1 MSTSKVFTD
10 LLFTLQVYA
19 FADLCATWQGRCWE
33 NEILGLGKY
42 MEDIESGI
50 LPVTYPIWFDPETFY
65 RYTFPFFTGGVTL
78 TEDFTIKKLSK
89 VALNYFLKSQSK
101 EDVLL

>member
-1 MSTSKVFTD
+1 VINFCHGKQHFESRSPTF
-10 LLFTLQVYA
+10 F
-19 FADLCATWQGRCWE
+19 GE
-33 NEILGLGKY
+33 NIFLNH
-42 MEDIESGI
+42 DID
-50 LPVTYPIWFDPETFY
+50 PRFDPETFY

-78 TEDFTIKKLSK
+78 TEDFTIDKLSK